1 MKEFKIEYKDS
12 LIKILNTI
20 VLSGAKEVKLVIDE
34 NSILF
39 RNILNLRILHKVTKH
54 SGIILKLDTSSVRG
68 LAMISQLWKDQKEDS
83 FSKFQESEAEVS
95 ELIVSEKPKLEMNL
109 NKFNFFKEN
118 TALPLILGTLVVVIV
133 GGYFLISSKLTANVD
148 IKVGAERFV
157 KSFEVKLSTTS
168 NTDIEARVL
177 RVNSSSRTFSAA
189 KEIDTTGKTDAGSK
203 AVGEIKIQ
211 NKTDKDI
218 TLKTGTKLTLDDD
231 KTELVYVLTEEAKV
245 PARALTSSSA
255 SSYTNGEVVAN
266 AEASNYGST
275 YNIAAGNDLVISGH
289 SSSTLSAVVSS
300 SFEGGIKKS
309 STSITTEDLK
319 NVSSGSLDEF
329 KSSYKSENSS
339 DKVVLKNSEVFT
351 ISKETFSGKLSDP
364 TDKLKVTQ
372 EIVVTTLSYD
382 QNEALAFVKGSI
394 KSLIPDGFELY
405 GKDLQIEFSIL
416 GNSDKTVLN
425 SQQADSQL
433 TVRSYKIPVFDANK
447 IKKDLAGKTF
457 DEVEAYLTKLD
468 NVINYNIELNYSIPF
483 VKSLPKDTSRI
494 NVTISRD

>member
-1 MKEFKIEYKDS
+1 MKEFKIEPKDS

-54 SGIILKLDTSSVRG
+54 SGIILKLETSSVRG

-83 FSKFQESEAEVS
+83 FSKFQESEAEAS
-95 ELIVSEKPKLEMNL
+95 ETAVIEKPKLKMNL
-109 NKFNFFKEN
+109 DKFNFLKEN
-118 TALPLILGTLVVVIV
+118 TTLPLILGTLVVVIG

-168 NTDIEARVL
+168 NTDIEGKVL
-177 RVNSSSRTFSAA
+177 RVNSALRTFNAT

-218 TLKTGTKLTLDDD
+218 TLKSGTKLTWDD
-231 KTELVYVLTEEAKV
+231 KTELVYVLTEEVKV
-245 PARALTSSSA
+245 PARILTSSSP
-255 SSYTNGEVVAN
+255 SSYTNSEVVAK

-289 SSSTLSAVVSS
+289 TSSTLSAVVSS

-309 STSITTEDLK
+309 STSITAEDLK
-319 NVSSGSLDEF
+319 KVSSGSLEDF
-329 KSSYKSENSS
+329 KSSYKSENSG
-339 DKVVLKNSEVFT
+339 DKVVLKNSEVFI

-364 TDKLKVTQ
+364 IDKLKVTQ
-372 EIVVTTLSYD
+372 EITVTTLSYD
-382 QNEALAFVKGSI
+382 QNEALNFVKGSI

-405 GKDLQIEFSIL
+405 GKDLQVEFSIL

-425 SQQADSQL
+425 SQEADSQL
-433 TVRSYKIPVFDANK
+433 TVRSYKIPVFDASK
-447 IKKDLAGKTF
+447 IKNDLVGKSF
-457 DEVEAYLTKLD
+457 DEVEAYLSKLD